1 MDKQLDI
8 WYNKKWNKICMDD
21 IFLSNNKIYKD
32 KVLNIIKV
40 IFKNKT
46 FSIHKNTFL
55 QKNIKG
61 GFISKIKIL
70 KNFFNKVI
78 NKYPEI
84 NCSIYI
90 ILNDHVTSDKYY
102 INKTNIN
109 IENFYDEEKIKNI
122 NNDNKIYNKLNNY
135 PFFSFVKPEK
145 SNFICIPDTIF
156 LKDYSK
162 NDRDRNL
169 TNNCIKNTLEKI
181 QDYNINS
188 PWDKKNNNFIF
199 KSEYSKYNEIKNI
212 LNKIKIVNCNDNYI
226 TIEKQIKS
234 YKYFIGTFLR
244 WDTTYWNFL
253 SNNVV
258 FMINDIDNILY
269 THPILYKSFL
279 SYYFEPYIDYIP
291 FRLNNI
297 EKVYNQY
304 KNNEKYL
311 KNMIEHSTKTAKE
324 LTFDRIVNEFGEM
337 LLKYTKIYNS

>member
-55 QKNIKG
+55 QKKIKG

-109 IENFYDEEKIKNI
+109 IEIFYDEEKIKNI

-226 TIEKQIKS
+226 DHKCIVEGDNKYRSIACASVIAKVNRDNYIKQLCEENHELKEYDIHNNKGYGTARHLAAIKE
-234 YKYFIGTFLR
+234 YGITKWHRKTFG
-244 WDTTYWNFL
+244 
-253 SNNVV
+253 
-258 FMINDIDNILY
+258 IC
-269 THPILYKSFL
+269 
-279 SYYFEPYIDYIP
+279 
-291 FRLNNI
+291 
-297 EKVYNQY
+297 
-304 KNNEKYL
+304 
-311 KNMIEHSTKTAKE
+311 KE
-324 LTFDRIVNEFGEM
+324 
-337 LLKYTKIYNS
+337 YC